1 MSCGTCSEKTKAGA
15 AAAIGASVATGA
27 AVRNAHAD
35 SQPDE
40 GDGTS
45 SGTGE
50 EQPCPQCGAFVSN
63 GVCLNRECTFA
74 EDGLKT
80 WLAAMKRK
88 RGVVIP
94 YGFGVSPQEKD
105 MMEHPHAER
114 YAHLWKG
121 FTPGLQEIRDPWT
134 GNMYTVSLTQPLA
147 MYPKGY
153 FGDSPSARLPF
164 YSPQEKVAHYLFLIE
179 QRISILPSLRSEY
192 DRKKVFDMLEE
203 WKRLAEQAYAEIRGA
218 LA

>member
-1 MSCGTCSEKTKAGA
+1 LQQPRLPDGNCAH
-15 AAAIGASVATGA
+15 VLGA

-40 GDGTS
+40 GDGAS
-45 SGTGE
+45 PGTGE
-50 EQPCPQCGAFVSN
+50 EQPCPQCGTFVSN